1 MGRKAILCVDDESMI
16 LESLKEQIE
25 KRLGDEFIYETAENA
40 EEGLEVIEEL
50 VQDNTEVLIIVS
62 DWLMPGIKGD
72 EFLVEVHKRFPG
84 IVKVMLTGQAQ
95 EEAINNAKENA
106 DLHACLFKPWSEDDL
121 IGTIKS
127 GLDKLS
133 LKK

>member
-1 MGRKAILCVDDESMI
+1 MGKKAILCVDDESMI
-16 LESLKEQIE
+16 LDSLKEQIE
-25 KRLGDEFIYETAENA
+25 NRLGDEYIYETAENA

-50 VQDNTEVLIIVS
+50 VEDGTEVLIIVS

-95 EEAINNAKENA
+95 QEAIDNAKNNAN
-106 DLHACLFKPWSEDDL
+106 LHACLFKPWAEDDL
-121 IGTIKS
+121 INTIKS
-127 GLDKLS
+127 GLGNLS
-133 LKK
+133 VKK